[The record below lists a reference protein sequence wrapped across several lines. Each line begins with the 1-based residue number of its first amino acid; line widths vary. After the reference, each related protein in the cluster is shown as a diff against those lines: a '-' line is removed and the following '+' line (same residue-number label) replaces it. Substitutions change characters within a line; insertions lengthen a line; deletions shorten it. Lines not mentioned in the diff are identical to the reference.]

1 MSTRTQTRYG
11 ASTLVLIAVAFIVA
25 TMVSNQL
32 FKGARIDL
40 TENQL
45 YTLSDGT
52 KRILKN
58 IDEPI
63 NLYFFYS
70 DQATASAPSLRDY
83 ANRVR
88 EMLTEFAAASRG
100 KIRLNV
106 IDPVPFSEE
115 EDQAAQFGLQEV
127 RLGATPDPVYLGL
140 AGTNSVG
147 DEEIISFFQPDRE
160 ATLEYD
166 LAKLVSTLAEPE
178 RKTIGLLSGV
188 SMSSEFDPQ
197 AQRVQPAWV
206 AYQQAGQMF
215 EIRDLGTSLEAVPA
229 DIGLL
234 WIVQPKDLD
243 DATQYAIDQF
253 VMQGGKALIFVDPL
267 AVIDAVASE
276 GMPPGMP
283 PMGQA
288 SDLPVLF
295 KGWGIGFDATQV
307 VADAQLALQINTGF
321 GNRPSRHYGYLGI
334 SSEQMNS
341 SDIVTADLSTINAA
355 MPGRITLAEG
365 SAATLEPLLTSS
377 AASSMMPASRFTLF
391 PDPSSLQHGFVAS
404 GESQVIAA
412 RIGGTLPSAFPDR
425 NGETHL
431 AESTE
436 PVNLVVVADVDMLS
450 DHLWVQVQNFFGQQ
464 VANAFA
470 SNGAFVINALENLAG
485 SSDLIAVRSRGTF
498 ARPFTKVDELRVD
511 AEARFRATEQR
522 LQQELAETERRLGEL
537 QSTREDTGSLLLTSE
552 QQSEIDRFVDQRA
565 SIRKELRAVQRG
577 LDKDIEDLGTTLKI
591 INIGLVPLL
600 LTIATLLALWRR
612 RRVPA

>member
-1 MSTRTQTRYG
+1 
-11 ASTLVLIAVAFIVA
+11 
-25 TMVSNQL
+25 
-32 FKGARIDL
+32 
-40 TENQL
+40 
-45 YTLSDGT
+45 
-52 KRILKN
+52 
-58 IDEPI
+58 
-63 NLYFFYS
+63 
-70 DQATASAPSLRDY
+70 
-83 ANRVR
+83 
-88 EMLTEFAAASRG
+88 MLTEFAAASRG

-276 GMPPGMP
+276 GMPQGMP

-377 AASSMMPASRFTLF
+377 AASSMMPASRFTFL
-391 PDPSSLQHGFVAS
+391 PDPSSLQNGFVAS